1 MWTGMGFLSL
11 WGYGILT
18 NSFFTGESLLFITG
32 HDLQE
37 EK

>member
-1 MWTGMGFLSL
+1 MGFLF

-18 NSFFTGESLLFITG
+18 NSFFRFGSHLLFITG